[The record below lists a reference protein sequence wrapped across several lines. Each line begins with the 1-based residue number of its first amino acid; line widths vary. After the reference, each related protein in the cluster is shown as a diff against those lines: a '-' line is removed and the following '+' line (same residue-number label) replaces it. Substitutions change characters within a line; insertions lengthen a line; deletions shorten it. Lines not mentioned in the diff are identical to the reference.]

1 MVVTMKIR
9 SDILRT
15 YQSIHTWTGI
25 TTGLVLFIAFY
36 AGSLT
41 LFKPQITQWATPS
54 SAYLN
59 HTPALELDNLITQ
72 AMEEFP
78 EVNEGFIVNLEQDAS
93 SLSWYEK
100 GGGRG
105 LRLDDELKHAA
116 FDQNNNLVTQVSD
129 QNKLGALIDKLHRT
143 AGIPGTLGHED
154 IGVLILGVAAG
165 LYFIALISG
174 VIILLPTLVK
184 YLLAL
189 RTHKGNKRFWLD
201 SHNVVGVL
209 SLPFHIII
217 AWTAFVFA
225 FHDPFYG
232 GLTVVYGD
240 KPLFAQQ
247 EKSEITYPISELHSI
262 KTYINKAN
270 AIAPEHQ
277 VSRLEFSKLS
287 STSPTL
293 AIQLASSGRIQR
305 GAYSDV
311 LYLHPYTLEQGYTSI
326 SQPEDGIFGPMVNS
340 FVSLHFG
347 NYAGNYGRWMY
358 FALGLMGAF
367 LFYSGNLLWLEKRRQ
382 KQAIQSRSIRIMSSL
397 TIGVCV
403 GSMLGVAITMLA
415 SKWLYLLS
423 LPINNYY
430 LGCYYSLFFIALGYS
445 FYRGAALAAI
455 HLLYVLAAAC
465 LLIPLTSI
473 LFSTLST
480 ATLAFDG
487 NTAIVDV
494 IAFIFAIVFFSA
506 AKKAK
511 HRAYHGEPDSIWAI
525 TTTTSHNVLAPV
537 PQSAN

>member
-25 TTGLVLFIAFY
+25 IAGLVLFIAFY
-36 AGSLT
+36 AGALT

-54 SAYLN
+54 SAYLTS
-59 HTPALELDNLITQ
+59 TPTIELDNLITQ
-72 AMEEFP
+72 AIKEFP
-78 EVNEGFIVNLEQDAS
+78 EVNEGFIVNVEQGSS

-105 LRLDDELKHAA
+105 LRLDDELKHTA
-116 FDQNNNLVTQVSD
+116 FDQHHNLITQVSG
-129 QNKLGALIDKLHRT
+129 QNELGDLIDKLHRT

-154 IGVLILGVAAG
+154 IGVLILGAASG

-174 VIILLPTLVK
+174 IIILLPTLVK

-201 SHNVVGVL
+201 GHNVVGVL

-232 GLTVVYGD
+232 GLSVVYGD

-262 KTYINKAN
+262 ETYINKAN
-270 AIAPEHQ
+270 SIAPEHQ

-311 LYLHPYTLEQGYTSI
+311 LYLHPYTLKQGYTSI
-326 SQPEDGIFGPMVNS
+326 SQPEDGLFGPMVNS

-358 FALGLMGAF
+358 FALGIMGAF

-382 KQAIQSRSIRIMSSL
+382 KQALQSRSVRVMSSL
-397 TIGVCV
+397 TIGICV
-403 GSMLGVAITMLA
+403 GSMLGVATTMLA

-423 LPINNYY
+423 LPINHYY
-430 LGCYYSLFFIALGYS
+430 LGCYYSIFFIALGYS

-473 LFSTLST
+473 LFSSLST
-480 ATLAFDG
+480 AALAFDG

-511 HRAYHGEPDSIWAI
+511 YRAYHGEPDSIWAI
-525 TTTTSHNVLAPV
+525 STTTSHNATSPV
-537 PQSAN
+537 PQSVN